1 MIDNNS
7 NNSEIFLVLHKFG
20 PIDFEEE
27 ILLLFIM
34 KNRYSLTEQFLKLTS
49 KHFNPVYVKVALE
62 ND

>member
-7 NNSEIFLVLHKFG
+7 NNSEIINLLRKLG
-20 PIDFEEE
+20 PTDLNEE

-34 KNRYSLTEQFLKLTS
+34 KNRYSLTEQLLKSAS
-49 KHFNPVYVKVALE
+49 KTFNPIYAKVALE